1 MRDHGQKIRAWWRR
15 SLDRESARGRAL
27 AAKLRR
33 GDAVSVLC
41 EPEVHELA
49 QELEIRDAERL
60 VRLVQVLAEVR
71 ADDGATLAKA
81 LGGDESALS
90 HLRFQKLMRASDD
103 EIATGL
109 RRALPLVGYRC
120 NVAALG
126 QDMLFWGEKT
136 RTRWCFDY
144 FAAETPRSLSEE
156 TVE

>member
-1 MRDHGQKIRAWWRR
+1 MNDHGQKIRAWWKR
-15 SLDRESARGRAL
+15 SLDRENARGRAL

-49 QELEIRDAERL
+49 QTLDIRDSERL

-71 ADDGATLAKA
+71 GDDAIPLAKA
-81 LGGDESALS
+81 LGGKDPALS
-90 HLRFQKLMRASDD
+90 HLRFQKLMRASQD

-120 NVAALG
+120 NIAVLG
-126 QDMLFWGEKT
+126 QDLLFWGEKT

-144 FAAETPRSLSEE
+144 FGAEAPRSMSEE
-156 TVE
+156 TAE

>member
-1 MRDHGQKIRAWWRR
+1 MNDHGQKIRAWWNR
-15 SLDRESARGRAL
+15 SLDRDTARGRAL

-49 QELEIRDAERL
+49 KDLNIHDAEKL

-71 ADDGATLAKA
+71 GDDGPTLAKA
-81 LGGDESALS
+81 LGGNDPTPS
-90 HLRFQKLMRASDD
+90 HLRFQKLMRASND

-109 RRALPLVGYRC
+109 RRALPSVGYRC

-126 QDMLFWGEKT
+126 QDLLFWGEKT
-136 RTRWCFDY
+136 RTRWCLDY
-144 FAAETPRSLSEE
+144 FGAKAPRSFSEE
-156 TVE
+156 PTE